1 MIGDYVREI
10 MDEQAIPGLS
20 VGVAIGGRRAF
31 LAGYGMAHLEHGVAA
46 SSRTVYEVASL
57 TKTFTAALVL
67 LLAHDGKLK
76 LDTPVADHVSGLP
89 DAWKDVTPRHILT
102 HVSGVPSYTAEERF
116 WEETR
121 RDWSPRDIIGLVSE
135 QGLLYKPG
143 TDHHY
148 DNTGFIL
155 LGLAVEEVTG
165 RDFAEVLVERVLD
178 PLGMTDT
185 MMNDLC
191 AVVPN
196 RAAGYVAGEEAP
208 ENRDYHAPSRVWS
221 AGALLSTVTDLI
233 KWEAALHGH
242 GHLPPEVI
250 DLMCTPVDLPGK
262 AVKNGAKHGVSHG
275 WFLPDVEGHAAMGH
289 SGGILGFSSIMLRF
303 LKEDITVAVLFN
315 STNVERPD
323 LIAKNIAGH
332 FRKDLKAA

>member
-10 MDEQAIPGLS
+10 MDRQAIPGLS

-31 LAGYGMAHLEHGVAA
+31 LAGYGMANLEHGVAA

-67 LLAHDGKLK
+67 LLAHEGKLK
-76 LDTPVADHVSGLP
+76 LDGPITEYVEGLP
-89 DAWKDVTPRHILT
+89 GAWKDVTPRHILT
-102 HVSGVPSYTAEERF
+102 HVSGLPSYTAEERF

-121 RDWSPRDIIGLVSE
+121 REWSPQEIIALVSE

-148 DNTGFIL
+148 DNTGYIL
-155 LGLAVEEVTG
+155 LGLAVEKITG
-165 RDFAEVLVERVLD
+165 REFAEVLVERILD
-178 PLGMTDT
+178 PLDMTDT

-196 RAAGYVAGEEAP
+196 RAAGYVAGEEAL

-221 AGALLSTVTDLI
+221 AGALLSTVADLV

-242 GHLPPEVI
+242 GHLPSEVTE
-250 DLMCTPVDLPGK
+250 LLCTPVKLPAK
-262 AVKNGAKHGVSHG
+262 AVKNGAQHGVSHG
-275 WFLPDVEGHAAMGH
+275 WFLPQVEGHPAMGH

-303 LKEDITVAVLFN
+303 LEEDITVAVLFN

-332 FRKDLKAA
+332 FRKTLKAA